1 MIIMALS
8 RHMSMG
14 FRLLRLSVA
23 SSTAGRRWVRC
34 SSVFSRSIDTT
45 EDYGEVK
52 TDIDKWVKQQR
63 TDPDRYQC
71 IEQREDRSAMS
82 FEALLTHFKTGR
94 YKLVHRGIPLMKGP
108 DDMAVFYQ
116 LLWYLKPATIIEIGA
131 YTGGFTLWMSDNLQA
146 LPNKCQLYS
155 MDIDLSN
162 LHPNVKQHKPE
173 NVHFVQGDSFAVE
186 KTFTPEIMSQLQH
199 PMVIIE
205 DAHINVAPL
214 LTYFHQF
221 LQEGDYLVVEDTNPN
236 LPTVSGMGSVYEEY
250 VPCGRDK
257 LDQLHSFLTEHKRW
271 YSVDSFYT
279 DFFGYNGTCNWHGII
294 RKMM

>member
-1 MIIMALS
+1 MALS

-94 YKLVHRGIPLMKGP
+94 YKLVYRGIPLMKGP
-108 DDMAVFYQ
+108 DDMADVFYQ

-131 YTGGFTLWMSDNLQA
+131 YTGGFTLWMSDLQA
-146 LPNKCQLYS
+146 LPNKCQL
-155 MDIDLSN
+155 IFHGNLSN
-162 LHPNVKQHKPE
+162 LHPNVKQL
-173 NVHFVQGDSFAVE
+173 FCQGDSFGWE
-186 KTFTPEIMSQLQH
+186 NFTPEIMSQCCFNIGVQ
-199 PMVIIE
+199 V
-205 DAHINVAPL
+205 
-214 LTYFHQF
+214 
-221 LQEGDYLVVEDTNPN
+221 G
-236 LPTVSGMGSVYEEY
+236 
-250 VPCGRDK
+250 
-257 LDQLHSFLTEHKRW
+257 
-271 YSVDSFYT
+271 
-279 DFFGYNGTCNWHGII
+279 
-294 RKMM
+294 